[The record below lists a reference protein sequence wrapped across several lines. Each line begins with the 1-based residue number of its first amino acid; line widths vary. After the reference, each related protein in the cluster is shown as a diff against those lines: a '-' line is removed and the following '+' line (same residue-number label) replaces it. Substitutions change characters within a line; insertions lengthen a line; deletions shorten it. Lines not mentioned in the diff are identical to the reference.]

1 MNKISKVISSD
12 IIEQI
17 PHKKKAKI
25 PRQVKADVVVDLA
38 NGESIRETGKK
49 YGISA
54 QTIQEIKNEHQELI
68 DNIQNKL
75 TNSSIDKKLT
85 IANKYLHLLDLKYNR
100 IEREQDKLDYIKS
113 TELSNT
119 AKDLWT
125 MARTEQGEATSITE
139 YKGKSKD
146 DLLKELKE
154 ATIML
159 EQGDKKALLHAVFK
173 END

>member
-1 MNKISKVISSD
+1 MNKVSKIIASD
-12 IIEQI
+12 IIDQI

-25 PRQVKADVVVDLA
+25 PRQVKADIVVDIA
-38 NGESIRETGKK
+38 NGAQLRETGKR

-75 TNSSIDKKLT
+75 TNSSIDKKLA
-85 IANKYLHLLDLKYNR
+85 IADKYLHLLELKFNR
-100 IEREQDKLDYIKS
+100 IESNQEKLDYIKS

-125 MARTEQGEATSITE
+125 MARTEQGESTSITE
-139 YKGKSKD
+139 YKGKSKQ

-154 ATIML
+154 ATLTL

-173 END
+173 EDD